1 MEKAFIWL
9 CRMLYVLVA
18 WSGVVVNGEKNILF
32 VFGDS
37 VIDSG
42 TNNYIQTTKAHQA
55 NYVPYG
61 IDMRPGASGR
71 FSNGFVMTD
80 YIAKKAKIPLI
91 RPYLE
96 PHADHSYGAN
106 FASGGAGVL
115 NETNL
120 GEVVSMYMQIE
131 QFKAFK
137 KNFTANLDQS
147 EAHELIKN
155 AVYFI
160 SVGINDYKV
169 FINNYSALIADY
181 NPATYVR
188 AVVGNLTFEI
198 MDLYDLGARKF
209 VVTMPKNIGCS
220 PAMRALH
227 GGNCLPL
234 GTELSEANNY
244 LTEASLTVLEES
256 SFHIKFIFF
265 DQIVFMKPR
274 TTNPQSY
281 GFKHGS
287 KACCGSGSFR
297 GSFTCGEK
305 VCGQKFSLCYN
316 RSAYI
321 YFDAYHCTQDLNI
334 QAANALWEYN
344 EPAVKPFP
352 LGDFFN
358 VINEKKGE
366 ENRASIP
373 LLKEHLNSKISQMVQ
388 KMEKEGKFGSM
399 VGRASSRKDFVVEQA

>member
-120 GEVVSMYMQIE
+120 GE
-131 QFKAFK
+131 
-137 KNFTANLDQS
+137 
-147 EAHELIKN
+147 
-155 AVYFI
+155 
-160 SVGINDYKV
+160 
-169 FINNYSALIADY
+169 
-181 NPATYVR
+181 
-188 AVVGNLTFEI
+188 
-198 MDLYDLGARKF
+198 DLYDLGARKF